1 MIDRYV
7 LSYEKSMCR
16 PRPVIQF
23 SELTQNKI
31 FYQL

>member
-1 MIDRYV
+1 MFDRYV
-7 LSYEKSMCR
+7 LSYEKSIYR
-16 PRPVIQF
+16 PRPIIQF